1 MKTFFRFVSNVIL
14 IILLIAFIKWYIKML
29 NHEKYKWYFRIYLII
44 AILYII
50 GTPSTEEKY
59 DNRTGAE
66 IWSENVK

>member
-1 MKTFFRFVSNVIL
+1 
-14 IILLIAFIKWYIKML
+14 ML

-66 IWSENVK
+66 VWLENVK